1 MGRRAGGRRSKSSPA
16 TLGVP
21 FFFLYIPSDFPPDFY
36 LRFIFLWRLPDAAAE
51 KHHYMNSLHRVLRC
65 EQQDNKAIF
74 AELC

>member
-1 MGRRAGGRRSKSSPA
+1 QPSNVGCAI
-16 TLGVP
+16 
-21 FFFLYIPSDFPPDFY
+21 FLFLCIPSDFPPGFY
-36 LRFIFLWRLPDAAAE
+36 LRFIFLRRMPDAAAE